1 MKNIKILL
9 ITAAALFALSSC
21 YEKREFTPE
30 TGNTPVDFVTT
41 TISLTSEYSY
51 IPVHQLADA
60 SNHTKVTIEVLGCTA
75 THLDGSTLTLVDGSD
90 IIFTSKELYV
100 APLGE
105 EGDGESSFE
114 VRLPGYAD
122 YQNVAISV
130 KLTGPDTNI
139 ETTVTLQG
147 VTRYN
152 MSGLWSI
159 DNYGQVL
166 IEEDEEDYTKFY
178 VSFPLPTGQIFT
190 FPATRSVNTL
200 AMDPN
205 YTIPAGG
212 FEFFI
217 CYADGSSLSPGSP
230 AEFEFADDNTFASS
244 GFFIGIE
251 SGGSYYL
258 GTNTTSGAIRGAGTG
273 TRIE

>member
-1 MKNIKILL
+1 
-9 ITAAALFALSSC
+9 
-21 YEKREFTPE
+21 
-30 TGNTPVDFVTT
+30 
-41 TISLTSEYSY
+41 
-51 IPVHQLADA
+51 
-60 SNHTKVTIEVLGCTA
+60 
-75 THLDGSTLTLVDGSD
+75 
-90 IIFTSKELYV
+90 
-100 APLGE
+100 
-105 EGDGESSFE
+105 
-114 VRLPGYAD
+114 
-122 YQNVAISV
+122 
-130 KLTGPDTNI
+130 
-139 ETTVTLQG
+139 
-147 VTRYN
+147 

-205 YTIPAGG
+205 YTIPADG

-258 GTNTTSGAIRGAGTG
+258 GNLWCRYRYKNRVTIDNLRIFSFGAGQDNVPG
-273 TRIE
+273 SLFISEL

>member
-1 MKNIKILL
+1 MKNIKVLL
-9 ITAAALFALSSC
+9 LAAAVLLSFSSC
-21 YEKREFTPE
+21 TKRDFTVE
-30 TGNTPVDFVTT
+30 TGNTPVEFAAT
-41 TISLTSEYSY
+41 TITLNAEYIY
-51 IPVHQLADA
+51 IPVRQLAPSDVY
-60 SNHTKVTIEVLGCTA
+60 TPVTLEIVSCSAL
-75 THLDGSTLTLVDGSD
+75 HLDGSSLTLENDSD
-90 IIFTSKELYV
+90 IILTSSELNV

-205 YTIPAGG
+205 YTIPADG

-258 GTNTTSGAIRGAGTG
+258 GTNTTSGAICGAGTG

>member
-41 TISLTSEYSY
+41 TSSLTSEYSY

-139 ETTVTLQG
+139 ETTITLQG

-152 MSGLWSI
+152 MSGLWNL
-159 DNYGQVL
+159 DTWGQVL

-178 VSFPLPTGQIFT
+178 VSIPLPSGQILT
-190 FPATRSVNTL
+190 FPATRSVNNL
-200 AMDPN
+200 SIDPN
-205 YTIPAGG
+205 ATFSDGG
-212 FEFFI
+212 FDYFVCLSE
-217 CYADGSSLSPGSP
+217 AAGSLTPSSP
-230 AEFEFADDNTFASS
+230 AEFTFASDNAFTTT
-244 GFFIGIE
+244 GIFIGYN
-251 SGGSYYL
+251 SGGYKGYVL
-258 GTNTTSGAIRGAGTG
+258 GAGNG